1 MDNAIDSF
9 IQKMATSLSLGR
21 FGSPHPKSVDP
32 NQSAVQEK
40 QKLGELIVDWPRQG
54 NNSSPSCSKEKIH
67 QEKKKTK
74 KKVRFSESSEMRVY
88 WIEQTHLDNIKSK
101 CNSTICVFDQGP
113 QSKSKEAQ
121 KAVEDSNE
129 LFSLYSRPQRL
140 NTHGNV
146 PRARRSI
153 SSARAA

>member
-1 MDNAIDSF
+1 MDNVIDSF
-9 IQKMATSLSLGR
+9 IQKMATSLSFAR

-32 NQSAVQEK
+32 DQSAVQKK
-40 QKLGELIVDWPRQG
+40 QKLGELIVDWPRLG
-54 NNSSPSCSKEKIH
+54 NDSPSCSMEKNH
-67 QEKKKTK
+67 EEKKKTK

-88 WIEQTHLDNIKSK
+88 WIEQTHLDNNESK
-101 CNSTICVFDQGP
+101 YNSTICVFDQGP
-113 QSKSKEAQ
+113 KSKSNEAQ

-129 LFSLYSRPQRL
+129 LFSLYSRTQRS
-140 NTHGNV
+140 NTHGNI